1 MVKQREGTPIGNEA
15 ISFIQNEWNSY
26 NANMESVGRPPK
38 KSSKIPVRTWDVP
51 SLFNTIHQLDVGIEP
66 EGKDPTGMGIS
77 EIRRFADEHEITRA
91 VIETCK
97 DQICKLPGKWQLIP
111 RYGQTIEEV
120 RVANESDT
128 RITSLNKFFKRPD
141 KEHTT
146 KQWLRILL
154 EEILVSDTVIIWKQ
168 EDILDRV
175 YSLPIIDTA
184 LIKRCVSESGQTPSA
199 DLEYPDNIAYQQVI
213 KGRVNKEFTTDEMI
227 YYVRNPRAWAF
238 YGSSPVEQIILTLAT
253 GMRRMAMQ
261 LAHYTDG
268 NVPAM
273 FLRAPKEWSKDQIA
287 EFQLYW
293 NVLMSG
299 DFGELSK
306 GWMIPGDIEP
316 IFPQKETLK
325 DEFDEWIARVVCYA
339 YSVSPNAFIKNLNR
353 ATSEQAREQADEEGL
368 QTRKSIV
375 CEIMNLIQE
384 KWWGYEDIEYVLL
397 EPRQEDSLKQTE
409 QDNINIRNG
418 SKSVDEIRR
427 MRGDAPIGAPNRFF
441 TTNGWL
447 AMTEGD
453 IDKMDVFQQRI
464 LTDPDKLKE
473 SNSSEN
479 TIPVSSE

>member
-1 MVKQREGTPIGNEA
+1 MPKQRTGTPIGTAA
-15 ISFIQNEWNSY
+15 ISFMKNEWNSY
-26 NANMESVGRPPK
+26 NADMNSVGKPPK
-38 KSSKIPVRTWDVP
+38 VSSKTPVRIWDVP
-51 SLFNTIHQLDVGIEP
+51 ALYNTIHQLEVGVEP
-66 EGKDPTGMGIS
+66 EGKDPTGFDVNS
-77 EIRRFADEHEITRA
+77 IRKFADEHEITRS

-97 DQICKLPGKWQLIP
+97 DQICKLNGTYQLIP
-111 RYGQTIEEV
+111 KYGQTIEEIRNLNENDV
-120 RVANESDT
+120 RIKT
-128 RITSLNKFFKRPD
+128 LNRFFKTPD
-141 KEHTT
+141 KEHTN

-154 EEILVSDTVIIWKQ
+154 EEILVCDTVVIWKQ
-168 EDILDRV
+168 ETIVGNV

-184 LIKRCVSESGQTPSA
+184 LINRCVSESGQTPSA
-199 DLEYPDNIAYQQVI
+199 DLEHPFNVAYQQII
-213 KGRVNKEFTTDEMI
+213 KGMINAEFTTDEMI

-238 YGSSPVEQIILTLAT
+238 YGSSPVEQIVLTLAT

-273 FLRAPKEWSKDQIA
+273 FLRAPKEWTREQIE

-293 NVLMSG
+293 NTLMSG
-299 DFGELSK
+299 EYGELSK

-368 QTRKSIV
+368 QSRKSII
-375 CEIMNLIQE
+375 CEIMNLIKD
-384 KWWGYEDIEYVLL
+384 KWWGYDDIEYVLI
-397 EPRQEDSLKQTE
+397 EPKQEDSLKQTE

-418 SKSVDEIRR
+418 SKSVDEVRR
-427 MRGDAPIGAPNRFF
+427 SRGDAPIGAPNRFF

-447 AMTEGD
+447 AMTPGD
-453 IDKMDVFQQRI
+453 TDKMDTFQQKI
-464 LTDPDKLKE
+464 MSDK
-473 SNSSEN
+473 
-479 TIPVSSE
+479 PVEDKPTVAE